1 MTAKSHGNSVL
12 LTAEIERIEA
22 DLELARDDVALLER
36 LKSAT
41 DRVARLTGEL
51 EKVTTARSKALA
63 AEAKANDERRF
74 AAISNVSVTD
84 GKTAAENVVRST
96 FTITYSRPAFDGR
109 STRVREHTCE
119 GFGPLPPEVLDYII
133 EKRPDLIPAKIM
145 ALAPDSPRDAFRR
158 YFVALR
164 RGYVAA

>member
-1 MTAKSHGNSVL
+1 M
-12 LTAEIERIEA
+12 
-22 DLELARDDVALLER
+22 LER
-36 LKSAT
+36 LKSAN
-41 DRVARLTGEL
+41 DRVTRLTAEQ
-51 EKVTTARSKALA
+51 EKAIKVRDKALA
-63 AEAKANDERRF
+63 ADAKAQEQARF
-74 AAISNVSVTD
+74 AGISNVSVTD